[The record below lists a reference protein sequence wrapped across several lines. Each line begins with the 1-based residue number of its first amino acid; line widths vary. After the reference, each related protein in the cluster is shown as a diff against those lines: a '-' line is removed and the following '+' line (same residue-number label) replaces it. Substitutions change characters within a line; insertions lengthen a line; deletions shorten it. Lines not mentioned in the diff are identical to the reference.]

1 MEGKRGR
8 DALKRPEIKIVEYG
22 EGRECQREWRCY
34 AGLAECAPSLTLL
47 VRVYVCEGLVER

>member
-8 DALKRPEIKIVEYG
+8 DALKRPEIKIVECG

-34 AGLAECAPSLTLL
+34 AGLVECARDASLPKGARSLATKH
-47 VRVYVCEGLVER
+47 V

>member
-8 DALKRPEIKIVEYG
+8 DALKRPEIKIVECG

-34 AGLAECAPSLTLL
+34 AGLAECARDASLPKGARSLATKH
-47 VRVYVCEGLVER
+47 V